1 MKDFFTPSY
10 WLSGAEEEDGDTV
23 ESGMNIEENAAL
35 VSSHQYPR
43 ADDSNKQ
50 QALSTQHQPPIS
62 NQNSSI
68 AWKKNLIALNE
79 EMETGPSWAFQNEAD
94 TVLGPPSDSGTQSSS
109 QSSSTNAQQHKTKIF
124 IPATSVSTPQHST
137 PVKKQGTSDNLE
149 VISGQLQREDV
160 TRKTETVQSS
170 LDQQERTTRVEKGPM
185 SSSSSIHQHGSML
198 TPPG

>member
-1 MKDFFTPSY
+1 M
-10 WLSGAEEEDGDTV
+10 G
-23 ESGMNIEENAAL
+23 
-35 VSSHQYPR
+35 
-43 ADDSNKQ
+43 
-50 QALSTQHQPPIS
+50 
-62 NQNSSI
+62 NQKSSI
-68 AWKKNLIALNE
+68 AWKKNVIVLNE
-79 EMETGPSWAFQNEAD
+79 DMETDTSWTFQNEAD
-94 TVLGPPSDSGTQSSS
+94 TVLGPAFDSGTQSLS
-109 QSSSTNAQQHKTKIF
+109 QLSTNTQQHNTKIF
-124 IPATSVSTPQHST
+124 ICTTSVSTPQRST